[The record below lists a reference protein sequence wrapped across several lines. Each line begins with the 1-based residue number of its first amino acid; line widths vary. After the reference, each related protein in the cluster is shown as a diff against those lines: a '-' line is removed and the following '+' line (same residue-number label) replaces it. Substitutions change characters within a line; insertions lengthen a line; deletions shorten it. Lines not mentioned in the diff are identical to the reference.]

1 MATGFRGG
9 DHNINRAGRPIGT
22 KNNSTKMI
30 KEAYAMLVENNLENM
45 SGWLN
50 EIAANDPKAA
60 MELVIKLSERFVPA
74 LARTELT
81 ARGGED
87 IFKSLKFGFGP
98 SLDSPERI
106 QELEED
112 TDYEEL

>member
-9 DHNINRAGRPIGT
+9 DHNINRAGRTVGT

-81 ARGGED
+81 AADGED

-98 SLDSPERI
+98 ALDSPDRI
-106 QELEED
+106 QEIED
-112 TDYEEL
+112 TDHEEL

>member
-9 DHNINRAGRPIGT
+9 DHNINRAGRTVGS

-81 ARGGED
+81 AADGED

-98 SLDSPERI
+98 ALDSPERI
-106 QELEED
+106 QEIED
-112 TDYEEL
+112 TDHEEL

>member
-9 DHNINRAGRPIGT
+9 DHNINRAGRTVGT

-81 ARGGED
+81 AADGED

-98 SLDSPERI
+98 ALDSPERI
-106 QELEED
+106 QEIED
-112 TDYEEL
+112 TDHEEL